1 MKNGSLDTRR
11 GTMDQQAFLRKLFLI
26 RYSRLLQKAEKTYGL
41 SSAVMEILREQVMN
55 LEWIDVGVSRF
66 SGLRNEMSRE

>member
-66 SGLRNEMSRE
+66 SGLSNEMSRE